1 MKSVNKVG
9 IIVGNGVTR
18 KLIDLDNL
26 VGKGTIF
33 GCNALYRDFDKWD
46 YLVSIDQ
53 GMINEIRNS
62 EGLFGNG
69 QVIVPPLH
77 EQFESPEYS
86 PMTRRSNAG
95 MNAMMEAIKKDCNVL
110 YCLGFD
116 FLLNGE
122 VSTDNVYKNT
132 ENYGPETHAN
142 QNDNFYRAKYLEW
155 YANQNSDTQ
164 FVFVF
169 PEDTLKKD
177 LDCDNVYY
185 MGTHTF
191 IKKLN
196 S

>member
-9 IIVGNGVTR
+9 IIIGNGVTR
-18 KLIDLDNL
+18 KLIDLNDL
-26 VGKGTIF
+26 VGKGTLF

-46 YLVSIDQ
+46 YLVTIDQ
-53 GMINEIRNS
+53 GMTREVRNS
-62 EGLFGNG
+62 EGIYGNG
-69 QVIVPPLH
+69 TVIVPPAH
-77 EQFESPEYS
+77 EQYESSEYS
-86 PMTRRSNAG
+86 PMRRRSNAG
-95 MNAMMEAIKKDCNVL
+95 MNAMMEAIKKDHNVL

-155 YANQNSDTQ
+155 YANQNSDTR
-164 FVFVF
+164 FIFVF

>member
-1 MKSVNKVG
+1 MNSQNKVG
-9 IIVGNGVTR
+9 IIIGNGVTR
-18 KLIDLDNL
+18 QLIDLNTL
-26 VGKGTIF
+26 VGNGTLF

-53 GMINEIRNS
+53 GMIQEIRNS
-62 EGLFGNG
+62 EGLFGDG
-69 QVIVPPLH
+69 RVIVPPVH
-77 EQFESPEYS
+77 EQFESREYS

-95 MNAMMEAIKKDCNVL
+95 MNAMMEAIKRDHNVL

-116 FLLNGE
+116 FLLRGK

-142 QNDNFYRAKYLEW
+142 EHDNFYRSKYLEW
-155 YANQNSDTQ
+155 FANQNPETQ

-169 PEDTLKKD
+169 PDNTLKKD

-185 MGTHTF
+185 MSTETF
-191 IKKLN
+191 IRKLN

>member
-1 MKSVNKVG
+1 MNSPNKVG
-9 IIVGNGVTR
+9 IIIGNGVTR
-18 KLIDLDNL
+18 KLIDLNKL
-26 VGKGTIF
+26 VGHGTLF

-53 GMINEIRNS
+53 GMIHEIRNS

-69 QVIVPPLH
+69 NIIVPPHH

-95 MNAMMEAIKKDCNVL
+95 MNAMMEAIKRDHNVL

-116 FLLNGE
+116 FLLKGS

-155 YANQNSDTQ
+155 FANRHPETQ

-169 PEDTLKKD
+169 PDNTLKKD

-185 MGTHTF
+185 MSTETF
-191 IKKLN
+191 IRKLN